1 MAGRPKHRLGY
12 GVLVVLASSS
22 LAPLVAAQGDI
33 GDLPP
38 WHPLRADRVAEIRKP
53 PPPTMSE
60 GFYNRLSRVHEL
72 LDADGPEEAL
82 ELLAQVRADRIGRY
96 EAAQLYHTYGFVYS
110 QLGRE
115 DEAFDAF
122 KKCLELDAL
131 PSHQQQDVVYS
142 VAGYH
147 AGNER
152 HKESNAMLLRWF
164 RYEANPFAEAYVA
177 MGANFA
183 QREMMRD
190 ALPYVVHA
198 NELAGQPNRNWRNLQ
213 LAIHV
218 RLGQFGAAIELLK
231 DNIGIWPGNVRD
243 YVALSG
249 LYTETGQ
256 DESALAALSIAW
268 RQGILLAQS
277 DILNLVRLN
286 LFLDNPARA
295 ARVLRAAMD
304 RGHVDE
310 DTENLKLLLNAWT
323 MARETDRAVVTIDK
337 LARLAQDGEVY
348 HRKALLLNE
357 TGRWED
363 VVESCRMALTIGG
376 LENPGEV
383 WLLKGVAL
391 VELRQ
396 FSDAIGAFENA
407 KRSGNDRI
415 RGSAVTWLD
424 YVRERS
430 QGSS

>member
-1 MAGRPKHRLGY
+1 MGSRSNRRVGY
-12 GVLVVLASSS
+12 GVLAALTSASLSS
-22 LAPLVAAQGDI
+22 LAAAQGDI
-33 GDLPP
+33 DDLPG
-38 WHPLRADRVAEIRKP
+38 WHPLRVDRVAEVRKP
-53 PPPTMSE
+53 PPSTMSE
-60 GFYNRLSRVHEL
+60 GFYSRLSRVHEL
-72 LDADGPEEAL
+72 LEADAPEEAL
-82 ELLAQVRADRIGRY
+82 ELLDHVRPDRIGKY

-110 QLGRE
+110 QLGRN

-131 PSHQQQDVVYS
+131 PSHQQQAVVYS

-147 AGNER
+147 AGNGRYE
-152 HKESNAMLLRWF
+152 ESNATLLRWF
-164 RYEANPFAEAYVA
+164 RHEASPFAEAYVA
-177 MGANFA
+177 MSANFA
-183 QREMMRD
+183 QQEMMRD
-190 ALPYVVHA
+190 ALPYVVRA
-198 NELAGQPNRNWRNLQ
+198 NQLAEKPSQNWRNLQ

-218 RLGQFGAAIELLK
+218 NLGQFADAIELLK

-286 LFLDNPARA
+286 LFLENPARA
-295 ARVLRAAMD
+295 ARVLQEAMD
-304 RGHVDE
+304 RGHVEE
-310 DTENLKLLLNAWT
+310 DSESLQLLLDAWT
-323 MARETDRAVVTIDK
+323 LARETDRAVDTVDK
-337 LARLAQDGEVY
+337 LARLAEDGEVH
-348 HRKALLLNE
+348 HRRALLLNE
-357 TGRWED
+357 TGKWED
-363 VVESCRMALTIGG
+363 VVESCRMALATGG

-396 FSDAIGAFENA
+396 FSNAIDAFENA
-407 KRSGNDRI
+407 KRSKNDSI
-415 RGSAVTWLD
+415 RGSAATWLD